1 MEQATLMTW
10 FVMGV
15 LPTLAVA
22 AITGYI
28 KLAFGSISKD
38 VKKAAERSEQ
48 ALLKIESA
56 VSGQENRLQKVEQSQ
71 AYREGREAE
80 RAVLQAVGGRP
91 L

>member
-1 MEQATLMTW
+1 MDEVSISTW

-22 AITGYI
+22 GITGYI

-38 VKKAAERSEQ
+38 VKKSAERTEA
-48 ALLKIESA
+48 ALDKIESA

-80 RAVLQAVGGRP
+80 RAILQAVGGRA